1 MADSVLKITTVS
13 CHRPSFLYAAVMLAT
28 LLSTARIMPHSIRR
42 VGFVAG
48 ICRQPWRRQRLGKR
62 GCDHSFVGRCVTMG
76 PGMRCAAIKCH
87 THLDDVAGRD
97 LHRRVIG
104 LVREVGESRAARV
117 LRVDPLQP
125 ADGVGRDDLREV
137 VAGLV
142 RDGRDVVAEVQ
153 AWSDLVREV
162 VVEGVICAAAASEAS
177 KEDAKGAAALT
188 EAVEV
193 AEAAAGGRAAPRR
206 HAEIPA
212 GAAQLRYST
221 AGVTGGWGGG
231 DHLP

>member
-1 MADSVLKITTVS
+1 
-13 CHRPSFLYAAVMLAT
+13 
-28 LLSTARIMPHSIRR
+28 
-42 VGFVAG
+42 
-48 ICRQPWRRQRLGKR
+48 
-62 GCDHSFVGRCVTMG
+62 MG
-76 PGMRCAAIKCH
+76 SQKS
-87 THLDDVAGRD
+87 HLDDVAGRD

-137 VAGLV
+137 VVGLV
-142 RDGRDVVAEVQ
+142 WDWRDVVAEVQ

-162 VVEGVICAAAASEAS
+162 VVEGVICASSVRGFERRRQGS
-177 KEDAKGAAALT
+177 GLT

-212 GAAQLRYST
+212 GAAQLGCG
-221 AGVTGGWGGG
+221 GVGDGVGV